1 MNIQDLIK
9 NHPND
14 SELGAEVRRLLAG
27 GFNFVHLN
35 GEICKFHSTTSWG
48 IVNPDRVI
56 HSTEDGF
63 VESDPIFAKL
73 EDTTRKKNKD
83 QEILSIKYEDEI
95 FTKDN
100 LSVFDNIV
108 EGSMRFEVHNKWT
121 IHSVKRL
128 SDGAVF
134 TIGDIVRFPTIKGYI
149 TAITEHYIAIH
160 DVTTRIANVSHVIPK
175 AKKLFTTCD
184 DVDIS
189 EGDEYWYIVENNPFI
204 DKNIPL
210 KGIARDSNPNV
221 SEVQKYLGSKCFST
235 EEKAKE
241 YILKHN
247 VKYTNINPNPFT
259 ITFDEVSKCSEGV
272 TKCTHVQ
279 KFLSKLKG
287 LKGSNVGKK
296 EDFTILMFIDKG
308 ELYVINENRTY
319 NDCSGKLPKNLTLK
333 YFKDNDIPVYSIE
346 RNSDEVVF
354 SLGDRIKSSN
364 SAYGGIIT
372 KILSNGHVCVGGIC
386 FYITSVELT

>member
-1 MNIQDLIK
+1 MEEKDMVN
-9 NHPND
+9 NPSHYG
-14 SELGAEVRRLLAG
+14 GAENVYEVVKVLEA
-27 GFNFVHLN
+27 
-35 GEICKFHSTTSWG
+35 WG
-48 IVNPDRVI
+48 LDRC
-56 HSTEDGF
+56 F
-63 VESDPIFAKL
+63 
-73 EDTTRKKNKD
+73 
-83 QEILSIKYEDEI
+83 
-95 FTKDN
+95 
-100 LSVFDNIV
+100 
-108 EGSMRFEVHNKWT
+108 
-121 IHSVKRL
+121 
-128 SDGAVF
+128 
-134 TIGDIVRFPTIKGYI
+134 
-149 TAITEHYIAIH
+149 
-160 DVTTRIANVSHVIPK
+160 
-175 AKKLFTTCD
+175 
-184 DVDIS
+184 
-189 EGDEYWYIVENNPFI
+189 
-204 DKNIPL
+204 
-210 KGIARDSNPNV
+210 
-221 SEVQKYLGSKCFST
+221 YLGSCIKYIQRAGKKDPNKYI
-235 EEKAKE
+235 EDLEKAKE

-308 ELYVINENRTY
+308 ELYAINENRTY